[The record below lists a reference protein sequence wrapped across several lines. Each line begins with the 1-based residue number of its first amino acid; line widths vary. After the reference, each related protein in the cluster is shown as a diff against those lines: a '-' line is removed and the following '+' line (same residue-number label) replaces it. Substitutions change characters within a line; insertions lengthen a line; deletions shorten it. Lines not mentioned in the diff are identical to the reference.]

1 MKQPKSQQLYQ
12 LAVDHFNEPVICN
25 GRLCR
30 LVGYAED
37 EQDSYFIVESEYS
50 NILPKWYQTCVGG
63 YTFLD
68 ALRGQ
73 NQVVA
78 HNGKVWDDLTR
89 LEQDLPP
96 AHDKFELNLEA

>member
-1 MKQPKSQQLYQ
+1 MKQPKSKELYQ
-12 LAVDHFNEPVICN
+12 LAVDHFNQPLICN
-25 GRLCR
+25 GVLCR

-37 EQDSYFIVESEYS
+37 RQDCYFIVESRHA
-50 NILPKWYQTCVGG
+50 LAMPKWYQTCVGG

-78 HNGKVWDDLTR
+78 YNGDVWDDLTR
-89 LEQDLPP
+89 LEPDLPP
-96 AHDKFELNLEA
+96 LYDNFELNLDA